1 MQKREQKVKLRNGI
15 SLYFY
20 YKQKQSPGLQLYLK
34 RDSGT
39 GVFL

>member
-1 MQKREQKVKLRNGI
+1 MGKSVIFGQKSAKVLVLG
-15 SLYFY
+15 SE
-20 YKQKQSPGLQLYLK
+20 K